1 MIWCFVDIFLFYLLN
16 CIIIFY
22 FLVLILSFNLIRM
35 SVYLYCKNVKYVGR
49 FVYIDINNFL
59 KGVFLV
65 LKICFIIEVGVCLRI
80 I

>member
-1 MIWCFVDIFLFYLLN
+1 M
-16 CIIIFY
+16 
-22 FLVLILSFNLIRM
+22 LILSFNLIGM

-65 LKICFIIEVGVCLRI
+65 LKICFIIEVGVG
-80 I
+80 

>member
-1 MIWCFVDIFLFYLLN
+1 MIWCFVDIFLFYLLKS
-16 CIIIFY
+16 IKIFY
-22 FLVLILSFNLIRM
+22 FCVLILSFNLIGM

-65 LKICFIIEVGVCLRI
+65 LKFVLLLK
-80 I
+80 